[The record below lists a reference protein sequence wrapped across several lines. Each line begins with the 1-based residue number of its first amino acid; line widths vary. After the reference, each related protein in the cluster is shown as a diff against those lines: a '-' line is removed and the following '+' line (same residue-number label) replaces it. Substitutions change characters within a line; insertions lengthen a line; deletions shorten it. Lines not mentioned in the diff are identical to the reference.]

1 MHLVKPFLVRG
12 PHDQTVVEGSSVTFQ
27 CRVGGDPFPDV
38 LWRRSASGG
47 NMPLGNLFSYFYI
60 EMCVRRLKVYLF
72 RYM

>member
-1 MHLVKPFLVRG
+1 MRG

-47 NMPLGNLFSYFYI
+47 NMPLGKINYSMKFYDY
-60 EMCVRRLKVYLF
+60 CLA
-72 RYM
+72 